1 MRDRLFEFT
10 VRHVPR
16 VVITVLLRG
25 NLGEVRGEAQPD
37 FSFVIATAVIFISE
51 PVFAAN
57 FFGTVLVGQLPSKH
71 VVRRGFQRVSLTLL
85 SIFRSMVR
93 SG

>member
-1 MRDRLFEFT
+1 LRDGFFELT
-10 VRHVPR
+10 VRHVSR

-25 NLGEVRGEAQPD
+25 NLREVRGEAQPD
-37 FSFVIATAVIFISE
+37 FSFVIATAVIFIFE

-71 VVRRGFQRVSLTLL
+71 VVRRGLQRVSVTLL
-85 SIFRSMVR
+85 SILRCMVR